1 MKTTKILITCA
12 LGDYMKSEIDCIK
25 SISDK
30 DIGSIEIYGA
40 DMNQQD
46 YPYVDLEM
54 CFKVP
59 KVSDPF
65 YADVIYQIC
74 YCLGIDLLI
83 PTHSA
88 ELSIFKNLKEKFEKI
103 GTKIMVAGGDI
114 ETANDKILL
123 DKAMKSYGIPTP
135 CSEEITTYEDLLV
148 FICSHPEKRF
158 CIKMRNG
165 CGGRG
170 FYIIGD
176 SLYSTGDQTGE
187 RFISLESLEPLF
199 EFRPSSYRVQEYLP
213 NDEYTVDMLCVKGKM
228 VAGAVKLNTSVVNG
242 VAENSR
248 IVCCPEAI
256 EICSAIASQLC
267 LDGNVGF
274 DLKRGSDGVLY
285 VIDVNPRLT
294 ATISLVVKAGLDLIH
309 LGIRKALGFELPKEI
324 PEAREG
330 IKIHRKL
337 CDVFEKDGELL

>member
-1 MKTTKILITCA
+1 MKTTKVLITCA

-25 SISDK
+25 SISDE

-59 KVSDPF
+59 TVSDPL

-74 YCLGIDLLI
+74 YYLGIDLLI

-88 ELSIFKNLKEKFEKI
+88 ELCIFKNLKEKFEKI

-123 DKAMKSYGIPTP
+123 DRAMKSSGIPTP
-135 CSEEITTYEDLLV
+135 CSAAITTYEDLLV

-176 SLYSTGDQTGE
+176 SMYSTGDQTE
-187 RFISLESLEPLF
+187 KRFISLESLEPLF
-199 EFRPSSYRVQEYLP
+199 DFPASYLVQEYLP

-228 VAGAVKLNTSVVNG
+228 IAGAVKLNTSVANG
-242 VAENSR
+242 VAENSQ
-248 IVCCPEAI
+248 IVSCPEAI
-256 EICSAIASQLC
+256 EICSAIASQLG
-267 LDGNVGF
+267 LDGNIGF
-274 DLKRGSDGVLY
+274 DLKRGSDGALF

-309 LGIRKALGFELPKEI
+309 LGIRKALGLSLPKEI
-324 PEAREG
+324 HDAHVG